1 MKTIVSLI
9 LLAATLCCPAA
20 EKMSPEV
27 QKAVNEVVDF
37 GKYAM
42 TEEAFRKMAI
52 QNAEDAGKVFFNA
65 RAAIRWNRLVK
76 EYSQLCISDF
86 FTGAVVLRG
95 KFDKNGA
102 AGAFYNPF
110 WDTLFIF
117 QSSGLP
123 AVPVIDRFYFIP
135 GEAFRNEKYSG
146 EPDYSMIV
154 SLKDP
159 VTVNLLK
166 KTMLTLQKFNA
177 TLAENKDYEEF
188 TNYASADKNNEIIQI
203 RAGMRLKLKSMLLKN
218 PTHRRE
224 AYAMCTTL
232 RRSNLKQLTFLFS
245 DDNTRPMAEMFCQLP
260 EMFKQDF
267 TPYLY
272 VPTQEGRLYIM
283 VNKEYPRLI
292 VSMTFYNNGTNYA
305 MEWYDIND
313 AEKVIK
319 AWNSRKENK

>member
-9 LLAATLCCPAA
+9 LLGAAVFCPAA
-20 EKMSPEV
+20 DKMSPAD
-27 QKAVNEVVDF
+27 QKAADEVIDF

-52 QNAEDAGKVFFNA
+52 QNAADAGKVFFNP
-65 RAAIRWNRLVK
+65 RAAIRWARLVN

-95 KFDKNGA
+95 KFDKTGA
-102 AGAFYNPF
+102 VGAFYNPF
-110 WDTLFIF
+110 WDALFIF

-123 AVPVIDRFYFIP
+123 EVPVISSFYFIP

-154 SLKDP
+154 SMKDP
-159 VTVNLLK
+159 VTVNILK
-166 KTMLTLQKFNA
+166 KTMLTLQKFDS
-177 TLAENKDYEEF
+177 TLTQNKDYEEF
-188 TNYASADKNNEIIQI
+188 LDYEYSDKNDEIIQV
-203 RAGMRLKLKSMLLKN
+203 RAGMRLKLKAMLLKN
-218 PTHRRE
+218 PKHRRE

-232 RRSNLKQLTFLFS
+232 RRSNVKQLTFLFS

-260 EMFKQDF
+260 DVFKKDF

-272 VPTQEGRLYIM
+272 VPTKEGRLYIM

-292 VSMTFYNNGTNYA
+292 VSITIYNNGTNYA
-305 MEWYDIND
+305 MEWYDLND

-319 AWNSRKENK
+319 VWNSRKENK